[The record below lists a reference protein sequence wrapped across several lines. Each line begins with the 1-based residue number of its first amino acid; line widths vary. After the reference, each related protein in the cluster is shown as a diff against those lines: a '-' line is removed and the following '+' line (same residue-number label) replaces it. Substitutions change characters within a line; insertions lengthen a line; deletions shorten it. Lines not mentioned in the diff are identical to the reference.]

1 MNKFFLAVIFLFPAL
16 FTNASDGDFAVSKI
30 PAPLLK
36 NANVIKRTEE
46 ETFELK
52 NAGEAYHT
60 YHYVLTIMNEN
71 GDKYAELT
79 QFYNKFVDIRSIG
92 GTLYDANG
100 KEVKKLKNKDLQ
112 DVSGTGDESLI
123 DDTRYKVF
131 QFYYKVYPYTVEY
144 NVEVKYNGTMF
155 YPYWQPCDGEKVAVE
170 ESHFIFSCPSNYEFR
185 YKALNY
191 QGEPAIQNKND
202 RKIYTW
208 QVKEL
213 PAILEE
219 DLSSSLKKLT
229 TYVRFGPTDFE
240 MQNYKGNMRT
250 WQDLGKFVYTL
261 RIGRDDLPAEI
272 KQKVHQLTDGV
283 TDQREKIRLLY
294 QFLQSSTRY
303 ISIQL
308 GMGGW
313 QPFDAKYVSSKGFGD
328 CKALSNYMY
337 SLLKEAGIKSFYT
350 LITAGDDVDE
360 VMTDFP
366 SASFNHVILFAPV
379 NKDTIWLECTSQT
392 LPAGYLGEFTSNRW
406 ALAVDENGGILVHT
420 PKYDLKENLQ
430 IRKVKAV
437 LDDQAYLDAKIA
449 TRYEGLQQDH
459 VHELIN
465 YLSKDKIKEHLQK
478 YLDLATYDINSFDY
492 KENKS
497 IHPFVDESLDISI
510 SNYATITGKR
520 LFIQPNIISR
530 SYRKLKSGEERKYD
544 IVLKTEYNDIDSV
557 EIELPKGYEPEV
569 LPQNVSVAS
578 KFGNY
583 SCSVSLK
590 DNKIYYYREV
600 KQYSGI
606 FPSKDYDDLVKYYD
620 AVYKA
625 DRNKLV
631 FVKKENN

>member
-71 GDKYAELT
+71 GDKY
-79 QFYNKFVDIRSIG
+79 
-92 GTLYDANG
+92 
-100 KEVKKLKNKDLQ
+100 
-112 DVSGTGDESLI
+112 
-123 DDTRYKVF
+123 
-131 QFYYKVYPYTVEY
+131 
-144 NVEVKYNGTMF
+144 
-155 YPYWQPCDGEKVAVE
+155 
-170 ESHFIFSCPSNYEFR
+170 YEFR

-191 QGEPAIQNKND
+191 HGEPAIQNKND

-360 VMTDFP
+360 
-366 SASFNHVILFAPV
+366 
-379 NKDTIWLECTSQT
+379 
-392 LPAGYLGEFTSNRW
+392 
-406 ALAVDENGGILVHT
+406 
-420 PKYDLKENLQ
+420 
-430 IRKVKAV
+430 
-437 LDDQAYLDAKIA
+437 
-449 TRYEGLQQDH
+449 
-459 VHELIN
+459 
-465 YLSKDKIKEHLQK
+465 
-478 YLDLATYDINSFDY
+478 
-492 KENKS
+492 
-497 IHPFVDESLDISI
+497 
-510 SNYATITGKR
+510 
-520 LFIQPNIISR
+520 
-530 SYRKLKSGEERKYD
+530 
-544 IVLKTEYNDIDSV
+544 
-557 EIELPKGYEPEV
+557 
-569 LPQNVSVAS
+569 
-578 KFGNY
+578 
-583 SCSVSLK
+583 
-590 DNKIYYYREV
+590 
-600 KQYSGI
+600 
-606 FPSKDYDDLVKYYD
+606 
-620 AVYKA
+620 
-625 DRNKLV
+625 
-631 FVKKENN
+631 